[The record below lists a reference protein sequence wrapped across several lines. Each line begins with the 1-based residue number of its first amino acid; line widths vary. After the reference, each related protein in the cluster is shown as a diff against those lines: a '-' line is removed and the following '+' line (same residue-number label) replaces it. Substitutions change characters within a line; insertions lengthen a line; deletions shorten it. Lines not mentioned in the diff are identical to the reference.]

1 MLSKILSNK
10 VIYIHIFVWVVY
22 TLYFGSL
29 IKYFYGY
36 PLSIAFIVQTLL
48 HRLGDALFFYANTLW
63 VLPKYF
69 SYANIHKLIIAFI
82 FVVICYILNQYA
94 LEFYIF
100 QYLKVIMPNDE
111 PVLFRVISQAVLQA
125 SNFIVFS
132 LGYYFSQR
140 VIQQQKEIAQK
151 DVSIAQKDTEIANE
165 KAVVAEQKVVLIKK
179 EIELAEEREKNA
191 ILAKEKAQAEMA
203 FLRAQINPHFLFNS
217 LNLIYSKVITS
228 TKEVAAES
236 ILDFSRMMQY
246 ATSTKMQEDTVDVDG
261 EIGFVKDYIKL
272 FKARNRQGAYIDFEE
287 EGYFGSHRV
296 VPMVLITMVENAL
309 KHGLIDD
316 PSNPIIIRASLID
329 DFFVFMVSNPKNPY
343 PNDIAGKGNTGVG
356 VPNIIKRLNAVY
368 KKGGSTLESEDL
380 KDDYIVTF
388 TVNYKLI

>member
-1 MLSKILSNK
+1 MLKKIASNK
-10 VIYIHIFVWVVY
+10 VVQTHAIVWIVY
-22 TLYFGSL
+22 TLYFSSL
-29 IKYFYGY
+29 LKYFYNV
-36 PLSIAFIVQTLL
+36 PLSISFVSQIILHKVGDVLLFYLNAFV
-48 HRLGDALFFYANTLW
+48 

-69 SYANIHKLIIAFI
+69 SLKKSFLLITSFI
-82 FVVICYILNQYA
+82 FCVFCYVLYFYF
-94 LEFYIF
+94 LEFYAF
-100 QYLKVIMPNDE
+100 QFLRITIPNDK
-111 PVLFRVISQAVLQA
+111 PVFIQVISQAVLTG
-125 SNFIVFS
+125 SNYIIFA

-140 VIQQQKEIAQK
+140 IIQQQKE
-151 DVSIAQKDTEIANE
+151 IAQKDTEIANE
-165 KAVVAEQKVVLIKK
+165 KAVVAEQELVLVKK
-179 EIELAEEREKNA
+179 EKELAEEKEKNA

-217 LNLIYSKVITS
+217 LNLIYSKIITS
-228 TKEVAAES
+228 TKEIAGEL
-236 ILDFSRMMQY
+236 ILDFSKMMQY
-246 ATSTKMQEDTVDVDG
+246 ATSTKMQEDTVDVNG

-296 VPMVLITMVENAL
+296 VPMVLITMVENAF

-316 PSNPIIIRASLID
+316 PNNPIIIRASLID

-343 PNDIAGKGNTGVG
+343 PNDVAGKGNTGVG
-356 VPNIIKRLNAVY
+356 IPNIIKRLNAVY
-368 KKGGSTLESEDL
+368 KNGGFTLESENL

>member
-1 MLSKILSNK
+1 MFKKIALNK
-10 VIYIHIFVWVVY
+10 VVQTHAFVWIVY
-22 TLYFGSL
+22 TLYFYSL
-29 IKYFYGY
+29 ISYFYGV
-36 PLSIAFIVQTLL
+36 PFSFSFITQTIL
-48 HRLGDALFFYANTLW
+48 HRLGDVFLFYVNAFW
-63 VLPKYF
+63 ILPQYF
-69 SYANIHKLIIAFI
+69 NKKKILILIISF
-82 FVVICYILNQYA
+82 FSSVLFYVYFNYL

-100 QYLKVIMPNDE
+100 QFLQITIPNDK
-111 PVLFRVISQAVLQA
+111 PVLIQVMAQSINQGS
-125 SNFIVFS
+125 SFIIFS

-140 VIQQQKEIAQK
+140 VIQQQKEIAQR
-151 DVSIAQKDTEIANE
+151 DIAIAQKDLEIANQ
-165 KAVVAEQKVVLIKK
+165 KALVAEQELELIKK

-309 KHGLIDD
+309 KHGMIDD
-316 PSNPIIIRASLID
+316 SNNPIIIRASLID

-356 VPNIIKRLNAVY
+356 IPNIIKRLDAVY
-368 KKGGSTLESEDL
+368 KNGGFTLESEDL

>member
-1 MLSKILSNK
+1 MINNIFSRETR
-10 VIYIHIFVWVVY
+10 IHILVWILY
-22 TLYFGSL
+22 TLYFSILVQLFFKIPITLFFVLQAVIHRSGNVL
-29 IKYFYGY
+29 LFYG
-36 PLSIAFIVQTLL
+36 FV
-48 HRLGDALFFYANTLW
+48 LW
-63 VLPKYF
+63 ILPKYF
-69 SYANIHKLIIAFI
+69 YYRKWFYFI
-82 FVVICYILNQYA
+82 FFSIISVSIHVLYTYL

-100 QYLKVIMPNDE
+100 PFLSITIDGDVP
-111 PVLFRVISQAVLQA
+111 QANKIIPYSLIQA
-125 SNFIVFS
+125 SNFIFFA

-140 VIQQQKEIAQK
+140 VLQQQKEIAQR
-151 DVSIAQKDTEIANE
+151 DLAIAQKDIEIANE
-165 KAVVAEQKVVLIKK
+165 KAIVAEQKLVLIKK
-179 EIELAEEREKNA
+179 EKELAEEREKNA

-228 TKEVAAES
+228 TKEVASEL
-236 ILDFSRMMQY
+236 ILDFSKMMQY
-246 ATSTKMQEDTVDVDG
+246 ATSTKMQEDTVDVNG
-261 EIGFVKDYIKL
+261 ELDFVKSYIKL
-272 FKARNRQGAYIDFEE
+272 FKARNRQGAYIDYEE

-329 DFFVFMVSNPKNPY
+329 DFFVFMVRNPKNPY

-356 VPNIIKRLNAVY
+356 VPNIIKRLDAVY
-368 KKGGSTLESEDL
+368 KNGGFTLESENL
-380 KDDYIVTF
+380 EDDYIVTF